1 MHLFKYVAIAT
12 IFSAALI
19 SNGAVT
25 SAAAVPSFVQQ
36 SLQPLY
42 SYFNYSQP
50 SGRVGSRQ
58 LLFGMSCNECK
69 SVASVAI
76 CVAGAGCCA
85 ACTGTT
91 GQPTLCCA
99 ACNFIGSIVG
109 SGDTPSNICAYMHY
123 CNRLE
128 ELSQLAPDWFA
139 QSEEIDQFWIIL
151 MANQTGTALKD
162 FEAVKQLQ
170 ANASKFTLLE

>member
-1 MHLFKYVAIAT
+1 MHLFKYLAIAT
-12 IFSAALI
+12 ILSSTLVA
-19 SNGAVT
+19 NVAVT

-36 SLQPLY
+36 SLQP
-42 SYFNYSQP
+42 
-50 SGRVGSRQ
+50 SGHVGSRQ
-58 LLFGMSCNECK
+58 LRFGHLTCSQCQ

-76 CVAGAGCCA
+76 CFAGAGCCA
-85 ACTGTT
+85 ACSGTT
-91 GQPTLCCA
+91 GQPSLCCA

-109 SGDTPSNICAYMHY
+109 TGDTPSNICAYLDY

-128 ELSQLAPDWFA
+128 ELYQLAPDWFA

-170 ANASKFTLLE
+170 ANASKSNLLE